1 MNQKSIITALF
12 GAFSLVSAQAG
23 TSYVQVD
30 SGKSIAPPA
39 RIEVPTLC
47 QCFEPNTA
55 SVSIY
60 AAGLLPD
67 SDGGLD
73 DSFGGGLAVDYFFSE
88 NVGIQVDATWADADS
103 VVHLFT
109 GSVVL
114 RYPIKSICLAP
125 FIFGGGG
132 VHTDGVTQGVFH
144 AGGGLDYR
152 FNDKV
157 GIFADARY
165 TWTEE
170 TEEYALVRTGV
181 RFAF

>member
-1 MNQKSIITALF
+1 MNQTSILTALC
-12 GAFSLVSAQAG
+12 GAITLASAQAG
-23 TSYVQVD
+23 TGYVQVD
-30 SGKSIAPPA
+30 SGKASVPPA

-55 SVSIY
+55 SVSVY
-60 AAGLLPD
+60 AAALLPD
-67 SDGGLD
+67 GDGSLD

-103 VVHLFT
+103 AVHLFT
-109 GSVVL
+109 SSLVL

-125 FIFGGGG
+125 FIFAGGG

-144 AGGGLDYR
+144 AGAGLDYR
-152 FNDKV
+152 FNQQV

-170 TEEYALVRTGV
+170 TEEYSVVRTGV